1 MDGYKIQDE
10 KQKQLLTGM
19 GKGKDEEE
27 KERLVGSLMFLK
39 NGQRRM
45 SK

>member
-1 MDGYKIQDE
+1 MRKRFSG
-10 KQKQLLTGM
+10 LLTGK
-19 GKGKDEEE
+19 GKGKDEE